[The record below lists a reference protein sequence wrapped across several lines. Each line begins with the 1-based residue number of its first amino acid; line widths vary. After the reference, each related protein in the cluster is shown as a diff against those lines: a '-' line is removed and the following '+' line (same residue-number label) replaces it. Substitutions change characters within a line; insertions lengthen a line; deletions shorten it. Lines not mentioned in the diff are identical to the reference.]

1 MNTNSIYLLKA
12 FRKLYTHIFKRQQL
26 PELKY
31 EENTDNISEMIYNL
45 LSKEEPCMI
54 ARLGAT
60 ELMTIVYYIGVKQN
74 KRNWITYIKGKSLG
88 WWWESNVFKQMERWS
103 GFFPP
108 TKQNIEKF
116 CKLIIENAPQVDI
129 LGSWQKN
136 EYYLSDE
143 LKNALKIQLMY
154 LDPYWSKEPW
164 SRVLAN
170 KNILVIHPFAETI
183 QSQYLKREYL
193 FKNPNILPPFKT
205 LTVIKAVQSLGGEN
219 NGFKDWF
226 EALEYMKGEIDKCEF
241 DICLIGCGAY
251 GFPLAAHVKRIGK
264 KAIHMG
270 GSLQLLFGIMGN
282 RWDHDVPHYEKGIF
296 IHYAGLENEYWVRPN
311 KNERPSTHQAVEGSC
326 YW

>member
-31 EENTDNISEMIYNL
+31 EENPDNISEMIYNL

-129 LGSWQKN
+129 LGSWQKMN
-136 EYYLSDE
+136 TTYQM
-143 LKNALKIQLMY
+143 N
-154 LDPYWSKEPW
+154 
-164 SRVLAN
+164 
-170 KNILVIHPFAETI
+170 
-183 QSQYLKREYL
+183 
-193 FKNPNILPPFKT
+193 
-205 LTVIKAVQSLGGEN
+205 
-219 NGFKDWF
+219 
-226 EALEYMKGEIDKCEF
+226 
-241 DICLIGCGAY
+241 
-251 GFPLAAHVKRIGK
+251 
-264 KAIHMG
+264 
-270 GSLQLLFGIMGN
+270 
-282 RWDHDVPHYEKGIF
+282 
-296 IHYAGLENEYWVRPN
+296 
-311 KNERPSTHQAVEGSC
+311 
-326 YW
+326 